1 MKIEVI
7 NSEKQKTIETYSV
20 PNLSMIDFQG
30 WNDLDEIDL
39 NQLSAATGKLNSND
53 PETNEPISNP
63 QEVDFY
69 LPDRIKNRVLDQLVK
84 SETDTGGSEDQI
96 RDEVAERISMPNLKS
111 STILSA
117 VVTEPIVGFSTS
129 F

>member
-1 MKIEVI
+1 M
-7 NSEKQKTIETYSV
+7 
-20 PNLSMIDFQG
+20 
-30 WNDLDEIDL
+30 
-39 NQLSAATGKLNSND
+39 
-53 PETNEPISNP
+53 
-63 QEVDFY
+63 
-69 LPDRIKNRVLDQLVK
+69 LDQLVK

>member
-53 PETNEPISNP
+53 PKTNEPISNL
-63 QEVDFY
+63 QEVNFY
-69 LPDRIKNRVLDQLVK
+69 LPDRIKN
-84 SETDTGGSEDQI
+84 
-96 RDEVAERISMPNLKS
+96 
-111 STILSA
+111 
-117 VVTEPIVGFSTS
+117 
-129 F
+129 